1 MLQKS
6 LDDSNEQEKSK
17 YEQISII
24 PKRDADQKAFRICV
38 PQSRFLSQLTWIEK
52 DKVKESLAE
61 QPKVNRNTEPDSKFV
76 GTIVRIGLTTTNFQT
91 GDHVVGATSHGTYH
105 SHIMINSQFIIRIPS
120 SFPLTD
126 EQLCSLPCS
135 ILTVIYSLK
144 YRVHLRA
151 GQTVLIHAARGG
163 AGQICIQYCQYIGAR
178 IFAIDGTEEK
188 RRFLCEY
195 YDIEHV
201 FNSRDT
207 CFVNQIREILPEG
220 CGC

>member
-1 MLQKS
+1 MLQNNDEEGKP
-6 LDDSNEQEKSK
+6 K
-17 YEQISII
+17 YEQICII

-61 QPKVNRNTEPDSKFV
+61 QPKVNRNTEPDS
-76 GTIVRIGLTTTNFQT
+76 N
-91 GDHVVGATSHGTYH
+91 DHVVGATRHATYH
-105 SHIMINSQFIIRIPS
+105 SHIMIILQFMIRIPS
-120 SFPLTD
+120 NFPLTD

-135 ILTVIYSLK
+135 ILTVISSLK
-144 YRVHLRA
+144 YSVHLRA